1 MLSIIALFIIEFIDD
16 SPSSRVFWAT
26 YRESPFVN
34 KPAASN
40 FNLYLSAMCKKKHVV
55 NHCLVRHWVHW
66 RFFFSKRFF
75 ELPTGNLHSST
86 NLQPLTL
93 TYIFL
98 PCARKHQAICEY
110 LQGKWLT
117 ISCVIPRLLSTFQ
130 SLTNKHLCA
139 LFWSLSNFIFMEHF
153 KVIIFGKKCIKIAS

>member
-1 MLSIIALFIIEFIDD
+1 MPYSSLTILLQEFFELPTGNLHLSTNLWPVTSTYIVLPCARKKTCCQSL
-16 SPSSRVFWAT
+16 PCAPLSSLVILLLQAFFWAT

-40 FNLYLSAMCKKKHVV
+40 FDLYLSAMCKK
-55 NHCLVRHWVHW
+55 
-66 RFFFSKRFF
+66 
-75 ELPTGNLHSST
+75 
-86 NLQPLTL
+86 
-93 TYIFL
+93 
-98 PCARKHQAICEY
+98 HQAIWEH

-130 SLTNKHLCA
+130 SLAKKHLCA

-153 KVIIFGKKCIKIAS
+153 KVIIFEKKASK